1 MPEIP
6 QPNKFLYLKEKLEMD
21 TVSIHS
27 ILDQL
32 AEVIIMHGV
41 HLLFHG
47 VEIRQVFLVLERQQ
61 VAKHSMII

>member
-1 MPEIP
+1 
-6 QPNKFLYLKEKLEMD
+6 MD

-32 AEVIIMHGV
+32 AEAIIMHGV

>member
-1 MPEIP
+1 
-6 QPNKFLYLKEKLEMD
+6 MD

-61 VAKHSMII
+61 AAKHSMII